1 MWSLTS
7 EIAFYLVF
15 PFLRRL
21 STRTLLILFAGSFL
35 FGDVDTGLAYWLTG
49 STVLSSTPLGAAE
62 VHARRHDRLSPS
74 RPVRHAL
81 DGRCSPACSRWRCC
95 S

>member
-21 STRTLLILFAGSFL
+21 PTPALIVMFAASFI

-49 STVLSSTPLGAAE
+49 STVLSATPRSE
-62 VHARRHDRLSPS
+62 
-74 RPVRHAL
+74 
-81 DGRCSPACSRWRCC
+81 
-95 S
+95 